1 MSKLI
6 AGTRKSQLAR
16 VQTTMVGEFLKRE
29 FPGLEIEEIL
39 IMTKGDKILDA
50 PLAKIG
56 DKGLFT
62 REIEQ
67 QLLDGSIDYAVHSFK
82 DLPTELPE
90 GLAIGAV
97 LEREKPCDVLVAPAG
112 TTIDS
117 LPAGSRV
124 GTSSLR
130 RIAQLMNRRSDLTA
144 IDIRGNLNTRLAKYE
159 SGEYDALLLAAAGM
173 IRLGFQDKFS
183 STLEEGWYHAVSQG
197 AIAVEVREDD
207 KETMAFIEK
216 LNHEPTRKATAAER
230 AFLRKLEGGCQV
242 PVGVRTTIEN
252 GTLTLYGM
260 VAGLNGKP
268 FIEGK
273 ISGSQENA
281 AALGT
286 ELAEELIS
294 RGADEVLKSI
304 RSGN

>member
-1 MSKLI
+1 MNKLI

-16 VQTTMVGEFLKRE
+16 VQTTTVGELLKKE
-29 FPGLEIEEIL
+29 FPDLEIEEIL

-50 PLAKIG
+50 PLSKIG

-67 QLLDGSIDYAVHSFK
+67 QLIDGAIDYAVHSFK

-90 GLAIGAV
+90 GLVIGAV
-97 LEREKPCDVLVAPAG
+97 LEREKPFDVLVAPKG

-117 LPAGSRV
+117 LPGGARV

-130 RIAQLMNRRSDLTA
+130 RIAQMMNRRPDLTA
-144 IDIRGNLNTRLAKYE
+144 IDIRGNLNTRLDKYE
-159 SGEYDALLLAAAGM
+159 KGEYDALILAAAGM
-173 IRLGFQDKFS
+173 IRLGFQDKYS

-197 AIAVEVREDD
+197 AIAIEIREGDE
-207 KETMAFIEK
+207 KTLEFISK
-216 LNHEPTRKATAAER
+216 LDHKPTRTATAAER

-242 PVGVRTTIEN
+242 PVGVRTNLEN
-252 GTLTLYGM
+252 NCLTLHGM

-268 FIEGK
+268 YIDGK
-273 ISGSQENA
+273 ISGDAEDA

-286 ELAEELIS
+286 KLAEELIS
-294 RGADEVLKSI
+294 RGANEILNSI